1 MKQKTELKS
10 LWNEGDAIWLE
21 SNSEEGATEYFLC
34 SQFTYTKGFRRG
46 ETSITRRRLS
56 LSEYQEILRK
66 EEEYLAALEAA
77 RKREEMKR
85 EEREK
90 RAAAYMAVSPFI
102 FYGDTYVVTES
113 CEILWNGNFIG
124 FTPKEVPSSEEE
136 ARKLLASAIE
146 KAMAEEIE

>member
-1 MKQKTELKS
+1 MKDKTELKS

-21 SNSEEGATEYFLC
+21 RLCDGDTEEYFLC
-34 SQFTYTKGFRRG
+34 NQFTYSKGFRRG
-46 ETSITRRRLS
+46 ETSISRRRLS
-56 LSEYQEILRK
+56 FSEYQEILQK
-66 EEEYLAALEAA
+66 EDEYLAALEAA

-90 RAAAYMAVSPFI
+90 RAAAYMAVSPF
-102 FYGDTYVVTES
+102 YLEGDTYVVTQN
-113 CEILWNGNFIG
+113 CEILWDGNFIG
-124 FTPKEVPSSEEE
+124 FVPREVPSSEEE